1 MNALFSDCYFIQLLH
16 SVTMAAMNSDLGGL
30 AGRPTNSQPNPF
42 ESALYGAGP
51 GLIRTGLGAYG
62 EKFLGSSSEFMQSNV
77 SFYTSFFC
85 GDLCILSRN

>member
-1 MNALFSDCYFIQLLH
+1 
-16 SVTMAAMNSDLGGL
+16 MAAMNSDLGGL
-30 AGRPTNSQPNPF
+30 AGRPANPQPNHF

-77 SFYTSFFC
+77 GLQLNTSFF
-85 GDLCILSRN
+85 LRIILGN